1 MPLSNLILI
10 KNVFIKNSNKECV
23 LHFAW
28 HFQFCIWYYSIFHLL
43 GKSQSLFFICVGY
56 SCHNKYSGKAMGA
69 CIYRWST
76 AWTWLAFSILYLIST
91 EFCDQRKDE
100 FVMMMDTCKSL
111 MAWIMIILLS
121 YSLISKICS
130 GNILR
135 CNWHCC

>member
-1 MPLSNLILI
+1 MHLSKILI
-10 KNVFIKNSNKECV
+10 KNVFYT
-23 LHFAW
+23 LHGIFS
-28 HFQFCIWYYSIFHLL
+28 FVYDIIPSSICW
-43 GKSQSLFFICVGY
+43 GKVTLFFNCVGY

-69 CIYRWST
+69 CVYRWST

-111 MAWIMIILLS
+111 MAWILLILSS